1 MNEPNTI
8 DRAMHWVGSISS
20 LFAIVSLAL
29 LVILVAAV
37 IVLRQFGIIVP
48 SADEF
53 ASIALAG
60 TFTLGLAYAVAR
72 NEHIEIRLAVDV
84 MPRRVQ
90 FVLGLLAILLSI
102 VMVPVLSWGIGRLWL
117 DAFRRGA
124 MMLGTLPIPRAIPLS
139 VVLTGLILFEAAL
152 LLKLLRFVTGRQ
164 ADEPEAGAANIN
176 G

>member
-72 NEHIEIRLAVDV
+72 NEHIEIRLMVNL
-84 MPRRVQ
+84 MPRPLQ

-102 VMVPVLSWGIGRLWL
+102 VMVLVLSWGIGRLWL
-117 DAFRRGA
+117 DALRRGS

-152 LLKLLRFVTGRQ
+152 LLKLLRFVTVRQ
-164 ADEPEAGAANIN
+164 DSNDEAKVVHLN